1 MCGITMTFN
10 SFTTIEGY
18 QVTDNLIKKVKRGNL
33 MLNMGTKENWIDP
46 ANEILTSSE
55 NITGYNMS
63 TNQNQKRYPSPIATA
78 CVKRFFSK
86 FNLLPSIVISLLSP

>member
-33 MLNMGTKENWIDP
+33 MLNMGTKEN
-46 ANEILTSSE
+46 
-55 NITGYNMS
+55 
-63 TNQNQKRYPSPIATA
+63 
-78 CVKRFFSK
+78 
-86 FNLLPSIVISLLSP
+86 